1 MLVCGK
7 DVVERAA
14 NFEKRVEELEFRLSP
29 GSWEFLLTLDSSTT
43 LGEAARQCDVD
54 VGLAS
59 EWVEE
64 LIRQG
69 VLITHTTNL
78 EEYCNKRPAAPFKA
92 SPAGSASASGN
103 GKAPAPGVA
112 FSLKGTPPGTAA
124 TAAPPQSPSNPGSIG
139 FKIS

>member
-1 MLVCGK
+1 MLVCSK

-14 NFEKRVEELEFRLSP
+14 NFEKRVEELELRLSP
-29 GSWEFLLTLDSSTT
+29 WLWEFLLALDSNTS
-43 LGEAARQCDVD
+43 LGEAARQFDVD

-69 VLITHTTNL
+69 VLTTRTTNL
-78 EEYCNKRPAAPFKA
+78 EEHCNKRMAVPFKA
-92 SPAGSASASGN
+92 PPAGSASASGN

-124 TAAPPQSPSNPGSIG
+124 AAPPSNPGSIG
-139 FKIS
+139 FKIG